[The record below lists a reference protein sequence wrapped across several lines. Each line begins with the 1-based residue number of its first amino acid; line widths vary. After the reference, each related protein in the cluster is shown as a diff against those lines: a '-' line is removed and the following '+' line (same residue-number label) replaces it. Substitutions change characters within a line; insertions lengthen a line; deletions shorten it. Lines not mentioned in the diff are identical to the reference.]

1 MKTKFLFILLLLIS
15 IGFTSCEEEDA
26 NTWPMLYPY
35 NTIRDVACTFYVDI
49 NIDATGDFDLQRYYR
64 YKGTY

>member
-26 NTWPMLYPY
+26 KES
-35 NTIRDVACTFYVDI
+35 CE
-49 NIDATGDFDLQRYYR
+49 DLGCQWYQPLDEDEFICSC
-64 YKGTY
+64 